1 MRLNII
7 ISFAGLKSSQSS
19 APYALQRLAGS
30 TILGHILVFLFDLQ
44 IDKLTLLVGSGREQ
58 VQDWMQQHLPD
69 IAVSVLLV
77 EEADDPVSGLQAS
90 QSALD
95 STPTLFVSGNYVIE
109 ADYPDFILCE
119 ANASCLVQAEQDSTP
134 SALLGIDEAGFL
146 TAAADAREVT
156 WAGSFYFRSG
166 LDLGKALDA
175 MDRQGSRGVEGLLS
189 QLAAQGAEILTK
201 QAVHCLKIQSNED
214 LLHANAWL
222 LRIDHGSQ
230 DAIERSYAED
240 FTVLPPVFLH
250 ETAVIENSVIGPYVN
265 LEAEA
270 KVQNSIICN
279 ALIGSGAEIS
289 DAVLTDS
296 IIGDNS
302 IIKGR
307 KHIVMADDGE
317 VIELGVAERAI
328 S

>member
-44 IDKLTLLVGSGREQ
+44 MDKLTLLVGSGREQ

-109 ADYPDFILCE
+109 ADYPDLIVCE

-134 SALLGIDEAGFL
+134 SALLGIDEDGFL
-146 TAAADAREVT
+146 TAAADAREVM

-166 LDLGKALDA
+166 SDLGKALDA

-240 FTVLPPVFLH
+240 FTVIPPVFLH
-250 ETAVIENSVIGPYVN
+250 ETAVIEYSVIGPFVN
-265 LEAEA
+265 LEANA
-270 KVQNSIICN
+270 SVRNSVVRN
-279 ALIGSGAEIS
+279 SLIGLGAQIA
-289 DAVLTDS
+289 DAVLDGS
-296 IIGDNS
+296 LIGDNAVITGQAS
-302 IIKGR
+302 ALIAG
-307 KHIVMADDGE
+307 DGVTTE
-317 VIELGVAERAI
+317 IRPDHN
-328 S
+328 